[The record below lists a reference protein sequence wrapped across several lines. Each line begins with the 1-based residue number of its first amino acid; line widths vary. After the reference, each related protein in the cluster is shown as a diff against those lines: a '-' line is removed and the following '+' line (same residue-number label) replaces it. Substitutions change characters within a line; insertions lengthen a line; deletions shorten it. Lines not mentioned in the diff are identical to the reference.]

1 MGQLESLRKLGIAQ
15 SVRLIKKRKEKKK
28 KSLFLLLSIA
38 LDVSSNVNS
47 NKFWGIKSCI

>member
-15 SVRLIKKRKEKKK
+15 SARLIKRKEKKK